1 MVTDQQIRRLY
12 KLSNTEERREIAAS
26 KAGMDVKTARKY
38 LRAGRLP
45 SEMKAER
52 HWRTRE
58 DVFAEVWPEIREQ
71 MRTNPGLEAKTI
83 FAALQR
89 QYPERFADGQLRTLQ
104 RRVKQ
109 WRASEGPAQEVYF
122 VQEHRPGE
130 LCESDFT
137 HLTELG
143 ITIGG
148 QAFPHMLYHFVLT
161 YSNWE
166 TGTICWSESFASL
179 SDGLQNALWELGGVP
194 LLHRTDRMTAAVNN
208 LTEQA
213 DFQKKYQM
221 LLRHYG
227 LEGRKIQTGQPNENG
242 DVEQRHYRLRRA
254 LDQALLLRGS
264 RDFAGVDAYRAFLGK
279 LFEQLNGGR
288 KLRLG
293 EEMECLGSLPE
304 RRLES
309 AKRVRVRVNSGS
321 LIAVERNSYSVNSR
335 LIGEIVE
342 ARVFS
347 DRLDIWYGGQKVE
360 QLPRLRGRANYRVD
374 YRHIIDW
381 LVRKPGAFA
390 SYRHRE
396 HLFPSSRFRIA
407 YDLLQE
413 MMPSRCDRRYL
424 QILEVAAKEG
434 EARVEDALR
443 LLLGSERG
451 KLTIADKEMF
461 DQFLKRCE
469 QAPEITDVPIP
480 DVTLSSFDQLLSISG
495 GVQ

>member
-12 KLSNTEERREIAAS
+12 KLSNTEETQEIAAT

-38 LRAGRLP
+38 LRARRMP

-52 HWRTRE
+52 HWRTRP
-58 DVFAEVWPEIREQ
+58 DGFAEVWAKIREQ
-71 MRTNPGLEAKTI
+71 LSTNPALEAKTI

-89 QYPERFADGQLRTLQ
+89 QHPECFADGQLRTLQ
-104 RRVKQ
+104 RRIKR
-109 WRASEGPAQEVYF
+109 WRATEGPAQEVYL
-122 VQEHRPGE
+122 VQEHRAGE

-166 TGTICWSESFASL
+166 TGTVCPSESFASL
-179 SDGLQNALWELGGVP
+179 SEGLQNALWELGGVP

-213 DFQKKYQM
+213 DFQKSYQA

-242 DVEQRHYRLRRA
+242 DIEQRHYRFRRA
-254 LDQALLLRGS
+254 LEQVLLLRGS
-264 RDFAGVDAYRAFLGK
+264 RDFATDEEYRSFLAG
-279 LFEQLNGGR
+279 LFAQLNSGR
-288 KLRLG
+288 KARLA
-293 EEMECLGSLPE
+293 EEMERLCPLPA

-309 AKRVRVRVNSGS
+309 AQRVRVRVNSGS
-321 LIAVERNSYSVNSR
+321 LIVVRRNSYSVNSR

-342 ARVFS
+342 ARLFS
-347 DRLDIWYGGQKVE
+347 NHLEVWYGGQKVD
-360 QLPRLRGRANYRVD
+360 QLPRLHGRTNYRVD
-374 YRHIIDW
+374 YHHIIDW

-390 SYRHRE
+390 NYRYRE
-396 HLFPSSRFRIA
+396 HLFPTSRFRMT
-407 YDLLQE
+407 YDLLKE
-413 MMPSRCDRRYL
+413 AMPRRCDRRYL
-424 QILEVAAKEG
+424 QILEIAAKQG
-434 EARVEDALR
+434 EARVDDALR
-443 LLLGSERG
+443 LLLASESG
-451 KLTIADKEMF
+451 KQTIADREAF
-461 DQFLKRCE
+461 EQFLKRCE

-480 DVTLSSFDQLLSISG
+480 EVSLTSFDQLLSGSG